1 MRRIYLILFLA
12 VLAMSGCTN
21 PEAAPEQTKVMEESN
36 SEAESSRE
44 NEPAEAEGEIA
55 EETYLDL
62 TELVDCAPFYSMSFQ
77 KVEGGTGR
85 LLLFEGNTE
94 ISDQNTVGPDQV
106 KVEPEDAVWELC
118 YAFGGEEALADTVT
132 LSFWNRGE
140 AETIRVLLDGLEYEF
155 SCPRINPKEIQL
167 GQKLED
173 TRIVLEDVKLYPNA
187 LLLRLSGV
195 DSESWD
201 KTFFLLDEEK
211 EEKILPA
218 RSAYEKEAEEMYLLF
233 AFENGIPEKPLVFRM
248 KDNDSAGE
256 ERFYDLTIN
265 PE

>member
-36 SEAESSRE
+36 SEAESSQE
-44 NEPAEAEGEIA
+44 NELAEAEGEIA
-55 EETYLDL
+55 EETYLNL
-62 TELVDCAPFYSMSFQ
+62 TELVDCTPFYSMSFQ

-106 KVEPEDAVWELC
+106 KVEPEDAV
-118 YAFGGEEALADTVT
+118 
-132 LSFWNRGE
+132 
-140 AETIRVLLDGLEYEF
+140 TIRVLLDGLEYEF